1 MELDKNRP
9 RTPRIASRALKT
21 PALLGVISEELTEA
35 LANSG
40 DVALLKVL
48 YLVSLATDEMEAIE
62 I

>member
-1 MELDKNRP
+1 MTDS
-9 RTPRIASRALKT
+9 TALKT

-35 LANSG
+35 LANGG

-62 I
+62 A